1 MISSTPSQSAF
12 IETLMRDG
20 AACLVARL
28 PADLLTPVGAFM
40 RVGLTEPYAF
50 LLESV
55 EGGAAR
61 GRYSIIGLKPDQLW
75 RCHGLDADMT
85 EWDAQ
90 GDVRTLTLP
99 KGEAWP
105 KLQAFVRASRMAL
118 PHDLPPM
125 AAGVFGY
132 LGYECI
138 RFFEDLPL
146 PKTRPG
152 SLPDGIMWRPT
163 LMAVFDNVKD
173 ELIIIATKRAQA
185 AVAEPTSGPERV
197 DFEAARALYA
207 SAQQDIEAFVASLEQ
222 PLPSHFAGAFAAPV
236 ASKTLK
242 PESNTPAD
250 IYEQMVVKAKDYIA
264 AGDIFQVVLS
274 QKFTVPFEAPAFALY
289 RSLRRVNPA
298 PFLVY
303 FQMPDAAL
311 VCSSPEYLV
320 RVRAGRLMLRP
331 IAGTRPRGA
340 TLAEDA
346 ALENDLLNDA
356 KERAEHLMLLD
367 LGRNDVG
374 RVAEL
379 GSVCVPEQFVIE
391 RYARVMHI
399 VSQVEGDLRAD
410 RDALDAL
417 AACFPAGTV
426 SGAPKVRAME
436 IIHELEPQARGPYAG
451 CVGYFGANGDMDTC
465 IILRTA
471 LIEKGSMTVQ
481 AGAGI
486 VYDSVPSA
494 EAQECINKASA
505 LFVAAELT

>member
-1 MISSTPSQSAF
+1 MILTTPSQSAF
-12 IETLMRDG
+12 VETLMRDG

-85 EWDAQ
+85 EWDSQ
-90 GDVRTLTLP
+90 GDVRTVTLP
-99 KGEAWP
+99 EGEAWP

-173 ELIIIATKRAQA
+173 ELIVIATKRARA
-185 AVAEPTSGPERV
+185 AVGPVGDTERV
-197 DFEAARALYA
+197 DLKAAQALYA
-207 SAQQDIEAFVASLEQ
+207 SAQQDIEAFVAALEQ
-222 PLPSHFAGAFAAPV
+222 PLESAFVAPV
-236 ASKTLK
+236 AKKTLT
-242 PESNTPAD
+242 PQSNTHAD
-250 IYEQMVVKAKDYIA
+250 VYEQMVVKAKDYIA

-274 QKFTVPFEAPAFALY
+274 QKFTVAFEAPAFALY

-340 TLAEDA
+340 TPTEDV

-374 RVAEL
+374 RVAEV

-471 LIEKGSMTVQ
+471 LIENGSMTVQ